1 MIHAPMRATLIINP
15 AAGRGA
21 GQKLS
26 AAIVSHLAQLDIAV
40 QPFYSDSPG
49 GVTRLVKQQL
59 HVQPEMLIV
68 AGGDGSVHEAVNG
81 WMQAGGGVPLA
92 VIPIG
97 TGNDFSKMLAAGPDW
112 RAACQSIANRKTREV
127 DVGRCNDFYFANSLG
142 IGFDAQV
149 AQTANRMQWLR
160 GNLVYGIAVVDTLL
174 FRHRTPM
181 VHLQNKIGTLDT
193 AITLIAVSNGC
204 CEGGAFQLA
213 PHAKID
219 DGLFDVIVAQGL
231 SRLGILALVPQVLR
245 GKHLGRPGIVD
256 FKTDKLLIESE
267 AGLPVHADGEIR
279 YTNAK
284 RLDIEILPQRLTVV
298 A

>member
-1 MIHAPMRATLIINP
+1 MRATLIINP

>member
-1 MIHAPMRATLIINP
+1 MRVCLIINP

-26 AAIVSHLAQLDIAV
+26 PAIISCLAQLGVTA
-40 QPFYSDSPG
+40 QTFYSDSPG
-49 GVTRLVKQQL
+49 DVTRLAKQQV
-59 HVQPEMLIV
+59 HAQPEMLIV
-68 AGGDGSVHEAVNG
+68 AGGDGSMHEAVNG

-97 TGNDFSKMLAAGPDW
+97 TGNDFSKMLAAGSDW
-112 RAACQSIANRKTREV
+112 RAACQSIANGKTREV
-127 DVGRCNDFYFANSLG
+127 DVGRCNDFYFVNGLG

-160 GNLVYGIAVVDTLL
+160 GNLVYGVAVADTLL
-174 FRHRTPM
+174 FRHRTPS
-181 VHLQNKIGTLDT
+181 VRIQHDGGTLET
-193 AITLIAVSNGC
+193 AITLIAVNNGC

-219 DGLFDVIVAQGL
+219 DGQFDVVVAQGL
-231 SRLGILALVPQVLR
+231 SRLGILALVPRVLR
-245 GKHLGRPGIVD
+245 GSHLGRPGIVD
-256 FKTDKLLIESE
+256 FKTDRLLIESE
-267 AGLPVHADGEIR
+267 AGLPVHADGEIH
-279 YTNAK
+279 YTDAK

>member
-1 MIHAPMRATLIINP
+1 MRADLIINP

-21 GQKLS
+21 GQKLGP
-26 AAIVSHLAQLDIAV
+26 AIVSYLAQLDITV
-40 QPFYSDSPG
+40 QIFYSDSPG
-49 GVTRLVKQQL
+49 GITRLAKARLQAR
-59 HVQPEMLIV
+59 PEMLVV

-97 TGNDFSKMLAAGPDW
+97 TGNDFSKMLAAGSDW
-112 RAACQSIANRKTREV
+112 RAACQAIANGKTRDV

-160 GNLVYGIAVVDTLL
+160 GNLVYGIAVADTLL
-174 FRHRTPM
+174 FRHRTPI
-181 VHLQNKIGTLDT
+181 VRIQHDGGTLET

-219 DGLFDVIVAQGL
+219 DGQFDVIVAQGL
-231 SRLGILALVPQVLR
+231 SRLGILALVPRVLR
-245 GKHLGRPGIVD
+245 GSHLGRPGIVD
-256 FKTDKLLIESE
+256 FKSDQLLIESQ

-279 YTNAK
+279 YSDAK
-284 RLDIEILPQRLTVV
+284 RLEIVILPRRLTVV

>member
-1 MIHAPMRATLIINP
+1 MRATLIINP

-40 QPFYSDSPG
+40 QTFYSDSPG
-49 GVTRLVKQQL
+49 GVTRLVKQLL
-59 HVQPEMLIV
+59 HAQPEMLIV

-97 TGNDFSKMLAAGPDW
+97 TGNDFSKMLAAGSDW
-112 RAACQSIANRKTREV
+112 RAACQSIANGKTREV

-181 VHLQNKIGTLDT
+181 VHLQYKNGTLDT

-256 FKTDKLLIESE
+256 FKTGKLLIESE

-279 YTNAK
+279 YTDAK